1 MTPPSRTVSQRA
13 TTPAGPPPAPPAAPD
28 HAATMTNKDVID
40 LRAAG
45 LDDEN
50 LIAAIKSAKGVS
62 FDLSPAGLKALLSA
76 KVTNRVITAMRARA
90 Q

>member
-1 MTPPSRTVSQRA
+1 MTPPARPTSQRA
-13 TTPAGPPPAPPAAPD
+13 TTPAGPPAAPPAAEQ
-28 HAATMTNKDVID
+28 AATMSNKDVID

-50 LIAAIKSAKGVS
+50 LIAAIKSAKSVG
-62 FDLSPAGLKALLSA
+62 FDLSPAGLKTLLGA
-76 KVTNRVITAMRARA
+76 KITNRVITAMRART

>member
-1 MTPPSRTVSQRA
+1 
-13 TTPAGPPPAPPAAPD
+13 
-28 HAATMTNKDVID
+28 

-45 LDDEN
+45 LDEEN
-50 LIAAIKSAKGVS
+50 LIAAINSAKAVS
-62 FDLSPAGLKALLSA
+62 FDLSPAGLKTLLGA